1 MSDLERAKQ
10 LLTDGGYTCVLCYGE
25 SVHTSM
31 KRGVA
36 PMVEW
41 IENGVSLQG
50 YSAAD
55 KVIGKAAAMLFV
67 LAGVSS
73 VYSEVM
79 SRAAAEFLA
88 LNGVEHSYGSLTDT
102 IINRRGDGPCPMEQL
117 TSDMNDAA
125 EAYTAI
131 RNKLIELR
139 KEST

>member
-1 MSDLERAKQ
+1 MNDLERAKQ
-10 LLTDGGYTCVLCYGE
+10 ILNAEGYTCVLCHGE
-25 SVHTSM
+25 SVLTST

-41 IENGVSLQG
+41 IESGVPVRG

-67 LAGVSS
+67 LAGVTS
-73 VYSEVM
+73 VYGEVM

-88 LNGVEHSYGSLTDT
+88 QKGVQHSCGTVTDT
-102 IINRRGDGPCPMEQL
+102 IINRRGDGCCPMELL
-117 TSDMNDAA
+117 TKDMNDES

-131 RNKLIELR
+131 RNKLVELR

>member
-1 MSDLERAKQ
+1 MQDLQQARQ
-10 LLTDGGYTCVLCYGE
+10 ILTEGGYTCVLCHGE

-79 SRAAAEFLA
+79 SRAAEEFLT
-88 LNGVEHSYGSLTDT
+88 LNGEEHSYGSLTDM
-102 IINRRGDGPCPMEQL
+102 IINRRGH
-117 TSDMNDAA
+117 
-125 EAYTAI
+125 
-131 RNKLIELR
+131 LR
-139 KEST
+139 HHYPLPPSACRYGGQVLPYSPSVRQKRGCH